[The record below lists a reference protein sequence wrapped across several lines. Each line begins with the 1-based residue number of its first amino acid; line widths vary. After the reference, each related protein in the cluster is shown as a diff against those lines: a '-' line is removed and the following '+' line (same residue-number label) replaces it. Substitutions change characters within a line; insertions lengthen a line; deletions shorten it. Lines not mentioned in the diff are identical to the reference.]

1 MDNAAQIADVLK
13 YVTTQR
19 NTLTNRI
26 RQELGAAYGF
36 TDKISVSFSSQ
47 VSGKFTFFFNGFL
60 TRSDGVVGGDK
71 EKWVADHDHLRETF
85 LDNTHQERF
94 LVFLS
99 KAFIKE
105 VSPQL
110 RKDSDVTT
118 YRYVFPRLHVKTTLT
133 VRRVRG
139 SHA

>member
-1 MDNAAQIADVLK
+1 MENAAQITEVLK

-26 RQELGAAYGF
+26 RQELGPAYGF

-47 VSGKFTFFFNGFL
+47 VSGKFTFCFPVL
-60 TRSDGVVGGDK
+60 TRSDGDEGGDK
-71 EKWVADHDHLRETF
+71 EKWIADHDHLRESF

-94 LVFLS
+94 LGFLS

-110 RKDSDVTT
+110 RKDSSVTT
-118 YRYVFPRLHVKTTLT
+118 YRYVSPCLHFQTTLT